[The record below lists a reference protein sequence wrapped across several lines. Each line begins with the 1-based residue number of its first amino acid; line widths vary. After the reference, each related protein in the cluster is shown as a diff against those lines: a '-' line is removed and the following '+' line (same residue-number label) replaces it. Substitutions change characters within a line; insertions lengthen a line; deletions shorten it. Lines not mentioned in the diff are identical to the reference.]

1 MPLLEVEKEKNMK
14 GGEVSMLH
22 IIVKDG
28 MVVQVIELSRNPNKE
43 KNKILESEFDYKVE
57 YLDDYEIMD
66 QEG

>member
-1 MPLLEVEKEKNMK
+1 MK
-14 GGEVSMLH
+14 GGEVSMIH

-28 MVVQVIELSRNPNKE
+28 MVVQVIEISKNPNRYPN
-43 KNKILESEFDYKVE
+43 KNLEDEFDYKVE